1 MEQINSPIRDR
12 QNAND
17 SLVVTQQLSPD
28 LRRKTMLVQQ
38 RYGNRNDFLTKN
50 NPHAQVAVGRMGDNA
65 HFTGSPSLVVLRK
78 TYGDNFPTMW
88 LLPQIFDLVVYC
100 NSKSTLNEQ
109 QAQFLAEAIAHEYY
123 FLSSD
128 ELMLFFYR
136 FKLGKYG
143 HFYGTVDPMRVTQ
156 ALDEFCAERV
166 TAIAEHEKREEQR
179 RREEE
184 EKKAE
189 KIDCEEYCR
198 RHGHPIMHNVHEIIR
213 YEMGLEAAKVNSP
226 SH

>member
-1 MEQINSPIRDR
+1 
-12 QNAND
+12 
-17 SLVVTQQLSPD
+17 
-28 LRRKTMLVQQ
+28 MLVREQF
-38 RYGNRNDFLTKN
+38 GNKAEFLTKF
-50 NPHAQVAVGRMGDNA
+50 NPSTQIAAAKNTEWAFFGN
-65 HFTGSPSLVVLRK
+65 SPSLVIMNK
-78 TYGDNFPTMW
+78 TYGENMATMW
-88 LLPQIFDLVVYC
+88 LMPQIFDLVVYC
-100 NSKSTLNEQ
+100 NSKGTLNEQ
-109 QAQFLAEAIAHEYY
+109 QIQFLAEAIANEYFY
-123 FLSSD
+123 LKAS
-128 ELMLFFYR
+128 ELLLFFYR

-166 TAIAEHEKREEQR
+166 TAIAEHEKRDEQR

-213 YEMGLEAAKVNSP
+213 YEMGLEEAKVNSP

>member
-1 MEQINSPIRDR
+1 MMK
-12 QNAND
+12 
-17 SLVVTQQLSPD
+17 LSPS
-28 LRRKTMLVQQ
+28 
-38 RYGNRNDFLTKN
+38 
-50 NPHAQVAVGRMGDNA
+50 AQITVGRKDELA
-65 HFTGSPSLVVLRK
+65 HFSGSPSLAILKK
-78 TYGDNFPTMW
+78 TYGESFPSSW
-88 LLPQIFDLVVYC
+88 LLPQIFDLVVYS
-100 NSKSTLNEQ
+100 NSKGTLNEQ
-109 QAQFLAEAIAHEYY
+109 QIEFLADAIAQEYY
-123 FLSSD
+123 YLTVDEFL
-128 ELMLFFYR
+128 LFFYR

-143 HFYGTVDPMRVTQ
+143 YFYGTVDPMRITQ